1 MLLYLRGITTF
12 FFYVNTNNQSHCAS
26 WVARTRLGDTIQ
38 SLKIEGPIA
47 KRLLVLKN
55 IAIFLA

>member
-47 KRLLVLKN
+47 KRLLVLK
-55 IAIFLA
+55 